1 MTQLQSF
8 GRPLVMIGCG
18 NMAGAILSRWLQCGL
33 DPAQVTVVDPHR
45 AEIQAGVTL
54 LAALPARLP
63 DDAVVVLGVKPQ
75 LLPEVTPVLAPLLGS
90 GNLVISML
98 AGVTVDQLRLSLGAA
113 PGFVRIMPNTPVALG
128 QGVCAFYV
136 DARTAGGWET
146 AAQALLAPLGLSER
160 IATED
165 AFDLVTALTGCGP
178 AFVYRFIDAMKR
190 GAMELG
196 MEGDQAAR
204 RALATV
210 RGAANLAGSVP
221 EDPAVLADRVASKGG
236 MTREGLDVL
245 DADDRLVRLMA
256 DTLRAARDRGKELN
270 ALSG

>member
-113 PGFVRIMPNTPVALG
+113 PGLRGGRRCRRGRRGRRWRWARGFARSMSMPGLREAGNLPRRR
-128 QGVCAFYV
+128 CWRRWAFPNGS
-136 DARTAGGWET
+136 RQKT
-146 AAQALLAPLGLSER
+146 LL
-160 IATED
+160 IW
-165 AFDLVTALTGCGP
+165 
-178 AFVYRFIDAMKR
+178 
-190 GAMELG
+190 
-196 MEGDQAAR
+196 
-204 RALATV
+204 
-210 RGAANLAGSVP
+210 
-221 EDPAVLADRVASKGG
+221 
-236 MTREGLDVL
+236 
-245 DADDRLVRLMA
+245 
-256 DTLRAARDRGKELN
+256 
-270 ALSG
+270 